1 MRMSAS
7 WSGSNDPTAYRSY
20 AVGGKTLVN
29 RRRPSLSRGSDH
41 ATRYH
46 SCCSRADLQPE
57 RLCHFVSLIR
67 AESFD
72 LGCNGAGARQQQDVQ
87 AHARRRDGHKLLDLL
102 ARLKSRAEQR
112 IAAPVKV
119 VTIHE
124 VGLDGFWIHR
134 LLEANGVESHV

>member
-1 MRMSAS
+1 MPTERMGPPPGALPPMRMTAS
-7 WSGSNDPTAYRSY
+7 WLGTRSGPTEYRSY
-20 AVGGKTLVN
+20 AVGGKTLVS

-57 RLCHFVSLIR
+57 RMCHFVRLIR

-87 AHARRRDGHKLLDLL
+87 AHA
-102 ARLKSRAEQR
+102 
-112 IAAPVKV
+112 
-119 VTIHE
+119 
-124 VGLDGFWIHR
+124 
-134 LLEANGVESHV
+134 